1 MAVVADQVA
10 FSVKSITDLKKDTV
24 NTISGSVT
32 TENGVVSIAGAGSAF
47 LSFDYKYSGDTIRS
61 NNLQLKIKVASNNSA
76 DNTRYNDEIAI
87 KLRVQY
93 WLAETDGAGA
103 VTGYVD
109 GNYSN
114 FTIYPYLTGETE
126 GYTDT
131 FVLDIE
137 DQYIKNIYIELDNKS
152 ADTVSFSKL
161 ELYYGVTVSQAVA
174 ETIGF
179 DISLIGVDWYPN
191 GFQVIYSNSD
201 TTDKFYWN
209 GDENDNLNGINV
221 NGEKLI
227 YMRNHTE
234 LLQ

>member
-1 MAVVADQVA
+1 MADQVA

-24 NTISGSVT
+24 NIISGSVT
-32 TENGVVSIAGAGSAF
+32 AENGIVSIAGIGSAY
-47 LSFDYKYSGDTIRS
+47 LSFDYKYTGDTIMTNS
-61 NNLQLKIKVASNNSA
+61 LQLKIKVGSNNSA
-76 DNTRYNDEIAI
+76 DNTRYNDDIAL

-93 WLAETDGAGA
+93 WSAETDSAGA

-114 FTIYPYLTGETE
+114 FIIYPYLTGETE

-131 FVLDIE
+131 FVLDI
-137 DQYIKNIYIELDNKS
+137 DSQYIKNIYIELDNKS
-152 ADTVSFSKL
+152 ADTINFSKL

-191 GFQVIYSNSD
+191 GFQVNYSNSD
-201 TTDKFYWN
+201 TSDKFYWN